1 MMSREV
7 ARSMTFEEL
16 SGRQKAAVLMI
27 ALDVESAAHI
37 FKHLDQTE
45 IERLTVEITNMQG
58 VHSGVINKVM
68 EEYQQLG
75 LAQEYIVKGGIEYAH
90 SVLEKALGSM
100 RAGEIIEKVKELT
113 TIKGFSI
120 LKKAE
125 PKQLANF
132 LQKEHPQTIALILSH
147 LASDLAA
154 EVLDA
159 FSEELRAD
167 VAFRITT
174 LGRVAPSLVGEI
186 ENVVDQVAEE
196 VINENSTSS
205 GGARSMAA
213 ILNKVGIVQAKFLM
227 NSIEQRDP
235 KVAAEVKRLMF
246 MFEDILYIDDRSVQR
261 ILREVDKKDL
271 TLSLKVAD
279 EKLKQ
284 KIFANMSERASEMV
298 KEELQFMGPVRLRDV
313 EGAQTRIIEVIR
325 QLEESEEIIIG
336 GRGSPEDVF
345 V

>member
-1 MMSREV
+1 MSKAV
-7 ARSMTFEEL
+7 ARAITFEQL
-16 SGRQKAAVLMI
+16 NGRQKAAVLMI

-37 FKHLDQTE
+37 FKHFDQSE
-45 IERLTVEITNMQG
+45 IEKLTVEITNMQG
-58 VHSGVINKVM
+58 VHSGVINKVI
-68 EEYQQLG
+68 EEFQQLTV
-75 LAQEYIVKGGIEYAH
+75 AQEYIVKGGIEYAH

-100 RAGEIIEKVKELT
+100 KAGEIIEKVKELT
-113 TIKGFSI
+113 TVKGFSI
-120 LKKAE
+120 LKKSD
-125 PKQLANF
+125 PRQLANF

-154 EVLDA
+154 EVLDE

-186 ENVVDQVAEE
+186 ETVVDQVVEE
-196 VINENSTSS
+196 VINESSTST
-205 GGARSMAA
+205 GGARLMAA
-213 ILNKVGIVQAKFLM
+213 ILNKVGVAQAKFLM
-227 NSIEQRDP
+227 NAIEQRDP
-235 KVAAEVKRLMF
+235 QVAAEVKRLMF
-246 MFEDILYIDDRSVQR
+246 MFEDIMYIDDRSVQR

-271 TLSLKVAD
+271 TLALKIAD
-279 EKLKQ
+279 EKLKM
-284 KIFANMSERASEMV
+284 KIFANMSERATDMI

-313 EGAQTRIIEVIR
+313 EAAQTRIVEVIR
-325 QLEESEEIIIG
+325 QLEENEEIVIG

>member
-1 MMSREV
+1 MPRDISRTL
-7 ARSMTFEEL
+7 TFEQL
-16 SGRQKAAVLMI
+16 TGKQKAAVLMI

-45 IERLTVEITNMQG
+45 IEKLTVEITSMQG
-58 VHSGVINKVM
+58 IHSAVINKVI
-68 EEYQQLG
+68 EEFQQLG

-90 SVLEKALGSM
+90 SVLEKALGSVK
-100 RAGEIIEKVKELT
+100 AGEIIGKVKELT
-113 TIKGFSI
+113 TVRGFSI

-125 PKQLANF
+125 PRQLANF

-147 LASDLAA
+147 LASELAA
-154 EVLDA
+154 EVLEA
-159 FSEELRAD
+159 FPEEFRGD

-174 LGRVAPSLVGEI
+174 LGRVAPNLVGEI
-186 ENVVDQVAEE
+186 EGVVDNVAEE
-196 VINENSTSS
+196 VINESSTST
-205 GGARSMAA
+205 GGSRVMAA

-227 NSIEQRDP
+227 SAIEQRDP
-235 KVAAEVKRLMF
+235 QVASEVKRLMF

-271 TLSLKVAD
+271 TLALKIAD

-284 KIFANMSERASEMV
+284 KIFVNMSERASEMI

-313 EGAQTRIIEVIR
+313 EAAQTRIIEVVR
-325 QLEESEEIIIG
+325 QLEDSEEIVIG
-336 GRGSPEDVF
+336 GRGGSEDVF

>member
-1 MMSREV
+1 MGKEVSR
-7 ARSMTFEEL
+7 AITFEQL
-16 SGRQKAAVLMI
+16 NGRQKAAVLMI

-45 IERLTVEITNMQG
+45 IEKLTVEITNMQG
-58 VHSGVINKVM
+58 VHSGVINRVM
-68 EEYQQLG
+68 EEFQQLS
-75 LAQEYIVKGGIEYAH
+75 LAQEYIVKGGLEYAH
-90 SVLEKALGSM
+90 SVLEKALGSVK
-100 RAGEIIEKVKELT
+100 AGEVIEKVKELT

-125 PKQLANF
+125 PKQLSNF
-132 LQKEHPQTIALILSH
+132 LQKEHPQTIALIMSH
-147 LASDLAA
+147 LSSELAA
-154 EVLDA
+154 DVLEE

-174 LGRVAPSLVGEI
+174 LGRIAPTLVGEI
-186 ENVVDQVAEE
+186 ETVVDEVAEQ
-196 VINENSTSS
+196 VINENSTLT
-205 GGARSMAA
+205 GGAKAMAS
-213 ILNKVGIVQAKFLM
+213 ILNKVGAVQAKFLM
-227 NSIEQRDP
+227 NAIEQRDP
-235 KVAAEVKRLMF
+235 QVAAEVKRLMF

-271 TLSLKVAD
+271 TLALKISD
-279 EKLKQ
+279 EKMKQ
-284 KIFANMSERASEMV
+284 KLYSNISERASEMI

-313 EGAQTRIIEVIR
+313 EAAQTRIIEVVR
-325 QLEESEEIIIG
+325 QLEENQEIVIG

>member
-1 MMSREV
+1 MSKEV
-7 ARSMTFEEL
+7 ARTITFEQL

-37 FKHLDQTE
+37 FKHLDQSE
-45 IERLTVEITNMQG
+45 IEKLTVEITNMQG
-58 VHSGVINKVM
+58 VHSGVINKVI
-68 EEYQQLG
+68 EEFQQLTV
-75 LAQEYIVKGGIEYAH
+75 AQEYIVKGGIEYAH

-100 RAGEIIEKVKELT
+100 KAGEIIEKVKELT
-113 TIKGFSI
+113 TVKGFSI
-120 LKKAE
+120 LKKSD
-125 PKQLANF
+125 PRQLANF

-154 EVLDA
+154 EVLDE

-186 ENVVDQVAEE
+186 ETVVDQVVEE
-196 VINENSTSS
+196 VINESSTST
-205 GGARSMAA
+205 GGARLMAA
-213 ILNKVGIVQAKFLM
+213 ILNKVGVAQAKFLM
-227 NSIEQRDP
+227 NAIEQRDP
-235 KVAAEVKRLMF
+235 QVAAEVKRLMF
-246 MFEDILYIDDRSVQR
+246 MFEDIMYIDDRSVQR

-271 TLSLKVAD
+271 TLALKIAD
-279 EKLKQ
+279 EKLKM
-284 KIFANMSERASEMV
+284 KIFANMSERATDMI

-313 EGAQTRIIEVIR
+313 EAAQTRIVEVIR
-325 QLEESEEIIIG
+325 QLEENEEIVIG

>member
-1 MMSREV
+1 MSKEV
-7 ARSMTFEEL
+7 ARTITFEQL

-37 FKHLDQTE
+37 FKHLDQSE
-45 IERLTVEITNMQG
+45 IEKLTVEITNMQG
-58 VHSGVINKVM
+58 VHSGVINKVI
-68 EEYQQLG
+68 EEFQQLTV
-75 LAQEYIVKGGIEYAH
+75 AQEYIVKGGIEYAH

-100 RAGEIIEKVKELT
+100 KAGEIIEKVKELT
-113 TIKGFSI
+113 TVKGFSI
-120 LKKAE
+120 LKKSD
-125 PKQLANF
+125 PRQLANF

-154 EVLDA
+154 EVLDE

-186 ENVVDQVAEE
+186 ETVVDQVAEE
-196 VINENSTSS
+196 VINESSTST

-213 ILNKVGIVQAKFLM
+213 ILNKVGVAQAKFLM
-227 NSIEQRDP
+227 NAIEQRDP
-235 KVAAEVKRLMF
+235 QVAAEVKRLMF
-246 MFEDILYIDDRSVQR
+246 MFEDIMYIDDRSVQR

-271 TLSLKVAD
+271 TLALKIAD
-279 EKLKQ
+279 EKLKM
-284 KIFANMSERASEMV
+284 KIFANMSERATDMI

-313 EGAQTRIIEVIR
+313 EAAQTRIVEVIR
-325 QLEESEEIIIG
+325 QLEENEEIVIG

>member
-1 MMSREV
+1 MSKEV
-7 ARSMTFEEL
+7 ARTITFEQL

-37 FKHLDQTE
+37 FKHLDQSE
-45 IERLTVEITNMQG
+45 IEKLTVEITNMQG
-58 VHSGVINKVM
+58 VHSGVINKVI
-68 EEYQQLG
+68 EEFQQLTV
-75 LAQEYIVKGGIEYAH
+75 AQEYIVKGGIEYAH

-100 RAGEIIEKVKELT
+100 KAGEIIEKVKELT

-120 LKKAE
+120 LKKSD
-125 PKQLANF
+125 PRQLANF

-154 EVLDA
+154 EVLDE

-186 ENVVDQVAEE
+186 ETVVDQVAEE
-196 VINENSTSS
+196 VINESSTST
-205 GGARSMAA
+205 GGARLMAA
-213 ILNKVGIVQAKFLM
+213 ILNKVGVAQAKFLM
-227 NSIEQRDP
+227 NAIEQRDQQ
-235 KVAAEVKRLMF
+235 VAAEVKRLMF
-246 MFEDILYIDDRSVQR
+246 MFEDIMYIDDRSVQR

-271 TLSLKVAD
+271 TLALKIAD
-279 EKLKQ
+279 EKLKM
-284 KIFANMSERASEMV
+284 KIFANMSERATDMI

-313 EGAQTRIIEVIR
+313 EAAQTRIVEVIR
-325 QLEESEEIIIG
+325 QLEENEEIVIG

>member
-1 MMSREV
+1 MSREI
-7 ARSMTFEEL
+7 ARSLTFEQL
-16 SGRQKAAVLMI
+16 TGRQKAAVLMI

-45 IERLTVEITNMQG
+45 IEKLTVEITNMQG
-58 VHSGVINKVM
+58 IHSGVINKVM

-90 SVLEKALGSM
+90 SVLEKALGSSK
-100 RAGEIIEKVKELT
+100 AGEIIEKVKELT

-132 LQKEHPQTIALILSH
+132 LQKEHPQTISLILSH
-147 LASDLAA
+147 LASELSAD
-154 EVLDA
+154 VLEA
-159 FSEELRAD
+159 FPEELRAD

-186 ENVVDQVAEE
+186 ESVVDQVAEE

-205 GGARSMAA
+205 GGARLMAA
-213 ILNKVGIVQAKFLM
+213 ILNKVGVVQAKFLM
-227 NSIEQRDP
+227 GSIEQRDP
-235 KVAAEVKRLMF
+235 QAAAEVKRLMF
-246 MFEDILYIDDRSVQR
+246 MFEDVLYIDDRSVQR

-271 TLSLKVAD
+271 TLSLKIAD

-284 KIFANMSERASEMV
+284 KIFANMSERASELV
-298 KEELQFMGPVRLRDV
+298 KEDLQFMGPVRLRDV
-313 EGAQTRIIEVIR
+313 EAAQMRIIEVIR
-325 QLEESEEIIIG
+325 QLEENEEIVIG

>member
-1 MMSREV
+1 MPREL
-7 ARSMTFEEL
+7 ARQMTFDQL
-16 SGRQKAAVLMI
+16 NGRQKAAVLMI

-37 FKHLDQTE
+37 FKHLDQSE
-45 IERLTVEITNMQG
+45 IEKLTIEITNMQG
-58 VHSGVINKVM
+58 VHSTVINKVM
-68 EEYQQLG
+68 EEFQQLSV
-75 LAQEYIVKGGIEYAH
+75 AQEYIVKGGLEYAH

-113 TIKGFSI
+113 TVRGFSV

-132 LQKEHPQTIALILSH
+132 LQKEHPQTISLILSH

-154 EVLDA
+154 DVLDV
-159 FSEELRAD
+159 FPEDLRAD
-167 VAFRITT
+167 VAYRITT

-186 ENVVDQVAEE
+186 ENVVDEVAEE
-196 VINENSTSS
+196 VINENSTST
-205 GGARSMAA
+205 GGARAMAA
-213 ILNKVGIVQAKFLM
+213 ILNKVGVVQAKFLM
-227 NSIEQRDP
+227 NSIEQRDSQ
-235 KVAAEVKRLMF
+235 VASEVKRLMF
-246 MFEDILYIDDRSVQR
+246 MFEDIVFIDDRSVQR

-271 TLSLKVAD
+271 TLALKIAD

-313 EGAQTRIIEVIR
+313 EAAQTRIIEVIR
-325 QLEESEEIIIG
+325 QLEENEEIVIG

>member
-1 MMSREV
+1 MSKEV
-7 ARSMTFEEL
+7 ARTITFEQL

-37 FKHLDQTE
+37 FKHLDQSE
-45 IERLTVEITNMQG
+45 IEKLTVEITNMQG
-58 VHSGVINKVM
+58 VHSGVINKVI
-68 EEYQQLG
+68 EEFQQLTV
-75 LAQEYIVKGGIEYAH
+75 AQEYIVKGGIEYAH

-100 RAGEIIEKVKELT
+100 KAGEIIEKVKELT
-113 TIKGFSI
+113 TVKGFSI
-120 LKKAE
+120 LKKSD
-125 PKQLANF
+125 PRQLANF

-154 EVLDA
+154 EVLDE

-186 ENVVDQVAEE
+186 ETVVDQVAEE
-196 VINENSTSS
+196 VINESSTST
-205 GGARSMAA
+205 GGARLMAA
-213 ILNKVGIVQAKFLM
+213 ILNKVGVAQAKFLM
-227 NSIEQRDP
+227 NAIEQRDP
-235 KVAAEVKRLMF
+235 QVAAEVKRLMF
-246 MFEDILYIDDRSVQR
+246 MFEDIMYIDDRSVQR

-271 TLSLKVAD
+271 TLALKIAD
-279 EKLKQ
+279 EKLKM
-284 KIFANMSERASEMV
+284 KIFANMSERATDMI

-313 EGAQTRIIEVIR
+313 EAAQTRIVEVIR
-325 QLEESEEIIIG
+325 QLEENEEIVIG

>member
-1 MMSREV
+1 MSKEV
-7 ARSMTFEEL
+7 ARTITFEQL

-37 FKHLDQTE
+37 FKHLDQSE
-45 IERLTVEITNMQG
+45 IEKLTVEITNMQG
-58 VHSGVINKVM
+58 VHSGVINKVI
-68 EEYQQLG
+68 EEFQQLTV
-75 LAQEYIVKGGIEYAH
+75 AQEYIVKGGIEYAH

-100 RAGEIIEKVKELT
+100 KAGEIIEKVKELT

-120 LKKAE
+120 LKKSD
-125 PKQLANF
+125 PRQLANF

-154 EVLDA
+154 EVLDE

-186 ENVVDQVAEE
+186 ETVVDQVAEE
-196 VINENSTSS
+196 VINESSTST
-205 GGARSMAA
+205 GGARLMAA
-213 ILNKVGIVQAKFLM
+213 ILNKVGVAQAKFLM
-227 NSIEQRDP
+227 NAIEQRDP
-235 KVAAEVKRLMF
+235 QVAAEVKRLMF
-246 MFEDILYIDDRSVQR
+246 MFEDIMYIDDRSVQR

-271 TLSLKVAD
+271 TLALKIAD
-279 EKLKQ
+279 EKLKM
-284 KIFANMSERASEMV
+284 KIFANMSERATDMI

-313 EGAQTRIIEVIR
+313 EAAQTRIVEVIR
-325 QLEESEEIIIG
+325 QLEENEEIVIG

>member
-1 MMSREV
+1 MPREV
-7 ARSMTFEEL
+7 ARSFSFEQL
-16 SGRQKAAVLMI
+16 TGRQKAAVLMI

-45 IERLTVEITNMQG
+45 IEKLTVEITNMQG
-58 VHSGVINKVM
+58 VHSGIINKVM

-90 SVLEKALGSM
+90 TVLEKALGSAK
-100 RAGEIIEKVKELT
+100 AGEIIEKVKELT

-132 LQKEHPQTIALILSH
+132 LQKEHPQTISLILSH
-147 LASDLAA
+147 LASELAA
-154 EVLDA
+154 DVLEA

-205 GGARSMAA
+205 GGARLMAA
-213 ILNKVGIVQAKFLM
+213 ILNKVGVVQAKFLM
-227 NSIEQRDP
+227 TSIEQRDQQA
-235 KVAAEVKRLMF
+235 AAEVKRLMF
-246 MFEDILYIDDRSVQR
+246 MFEDVLYIDDRSVQR

-271 TLSLKVAD
+271 TLSLKISD

-313 EGAQTRIIEVIR
+313 EAAQTRIIEVIR
-325 QLEESEEIIIG
+325 QLEENEEIVIG
-336 GRGSPEDVF
+336 GRGGPEDVF

>member
-1 MMSREV
+1 
-7 ARSMTFEEL
+7 
-16 SGRQKAAVLMI
+16 MI

-37 FKHLDQTE
+37 FKHLDQGE
-45 IERLTVEITNMQG
+45 IEKLTVEITNMQG
-58 VHSGVINKVM
+58 IHSGVINKVM

-90 SVLEKALGSM
+90 SVLEKALGSAK
-100 RAGEIIEKVKELT
+100 AGEIIEKVKELT

-147 LASDLAA
+147 LASELAA
-154 EVLDA
+154 EALET
-159 FSEELRAD
+159 FPEELRAD

-186 ENVVDQVAEE
+186 ESVMDQVAEE
-196 VINENSTSS
+196 VINENSTLS
-205 GGARSMAA
+205 GGAKLMAA
-213 ILNKVGIVQAKFLM
+213 ILNKVGVAQAKFLM

-235 KVAAEVKRLMF
+235 RVAAEVKRLMF
-246 MFEDILYIDDRSVQR
+246 MFEDVLYIDDRSVQR

-271 TLSLKVAD
+271 TLSLKIAD

-284 KIFANMSERASEMV
+284 KIFSNMSERASEMV

-313 EGAQTRIIEVIR
+313 EAAQTRIIEVIR
-325 QLEESEEIIIG
+325 QLEESEEIVIG
-336 GRGSPEDVF
+336 GRGSPEDVY

>member
-1 MMSREV
+1 MGKEVSR
-7 ARSMTFEEL
+7 SITFEQL

-45 IERLTVEITNMQG
+45 VEKLTVEITNMQG
-58 VHSGVINKVM
+58 VHSGVINRVM
-68 EEYQQLG
+68 EEFQQLG
-75 LAQEYIVKGGIEYAH
+75 LAQEYIVKGGLEYAH
-90 SVLEKALGSM
+90 SVLEKALGSLK
-100 RAGEIIEKVKELT
+100 AGEVIEKVKELT
-113 TIKGFSI
+113 TVKGFSV

-125 PKQLANF
+125 PRQLANF
-132 LQKEHPQTIALILSH
+132 LQKEHPQTIALIMSH
-147 LASDLAA
+147 LSSELSAD
-154 EVLDA
+154 VLEE

-174 LGRVAPSLVGEI
+174 LGRIAPTLVGEI
-186 ENVVDQVAEE
+186 ETVVDEVAEE
-196 VINENSTSS
+196 VINENSTVT
-205 GGARSMAA
+205 GGAKAMAA
-213 ILNKVGIVQAKFLM
+213 ILNKVGAVQAKFLM
-227 NSIEQRDP
+227 NAIEQRDP
-235 KVAAEVKRLMF
+235 QVAAEVKRLMF

-271 TLSLKVAD
+271 TLALKISD
-279 EKLKQ
+279 EKMKQ
-284 KIFANMSERASEMV
+284 KLYNNMSERASEMI

-313 EGAQTRIIEVIR
+313 EAAQTRIIEIIR
-325 QLEESEEIIIG
+325 QLEDNQEIVIG

>member
-1 MMSREV
+1 MSREI
-7 ARSMTFEEL
+7 ARSLTFEQL
-16 SGRQKAAVLMI
+16 TGRQKAAVLMI

-45 IERLTVEITNMQG
+45 IEKLTVEITNMQG
-58 VHSGVINKVM
+58 IHSGVINKVM

-90 SVLEKALGSM
+90 SVLEKALGSSK
-100 RAGEIIEKVKELT
+100 AGEIIEKVKELT

-120 LKKAE
+120 FKKAE

-147 LASDLAA
+147 LASELAA
-154 EVLDA
+154 DVLEA
-159 FSEELRAD
+159 FTEELRSD
-167 VAFRITT
+167 VAYRITT
-174 LGRVAPSLVGEI
+174 LGRVSPTLVGEI
-186 ENVVDQVAEE
+186 ETVVDQVAEE
-196 VINENSTSS
+196 VVNENSTSS
-205 GGARSMAA
+205 GGARLMAA
-213 ILNKVGIVQAKFLM
+213 ILNKVGVVQAKFLM
-227 NSIEQRDP
+227 GSIEQRDP
-235 KVAAEVKRLMF
+235 QAASEVKRLMF
-246 MFEDILYIDDRSVQR
+246 MFEDVLYIDDRSVQR

-271 TLSLKVAD
+271 TLSLKIAD

-284 KIFANMSERASEMV
+284 KIFSNMSERASDMV

-313 EGAQTRIIEVIR
+313 EAAQTRIIEVIR
-325 QLEESEEIIIG
+325 QLEENEEIVVG
-336 GRGSPEDVF
+336 GRGGPEDVF

>member
-1 MMSREV
+1 MGKEV
-7 ARSMTFEEL
+7 ARAIAFEQL
-16 SGRQKAAVLMI
+16 TGRQKAAVLMI

-58 VHSGVINKVM
+58 VHSGVINRVI
-68 EEYQQLG
+68 EEFQQLG

-125 PKQLANF
+125 PRQLANF

-147 LASDLAA
+147 LASELAA
-154 EVLDA
+154 EVLEV
-159 FSEELRAD
+159 FTEELRAD

-174 LGRVAPSLVGEI
+174 LGRVAPNLVGEI
-186 ENVVDQVAEE
+186 ETVVDEVAEE
-196 VINENSTSS
+196 VINESSAST

-213 ILNKVGIVQAKFLM
+213 ILNKVGVVQAKFLM
-227 NSIEQRDP
+227 NAIEQRDP
-235 KVAAEVKRLMF
+235 QVATEVKRLMF

-271 TLSLKVAD
+271 TLALKISD

-284 KIFANMSERASEMV
+284 KIFTNMSERATDMI

-313 EGAQTRIIEVIR
+313 ESAQTRIIEVIR
-325 QLEESEEIIIG
+325 QLEESEEIVIG

>member
-1 MMSREV
+1 MSREI
-7 ARSMTFEEL
+7 ARSLTYEQL
-16 SGRQKAAVLMI
+16 TGRQKAAVLMI

-45 IERLTVEITNMQG
+45 IEKLTVEISNMQG
-58 VHSGVINKVM
+58 IHSAVINRVM

-90 SVLEKALGSM
+90 SVLEKALGSAK
-100 RAGEIIEKVKELT
+100 AGEIIEKVKELT

-132 LQKEHPQTIALILSH
+132 LQKEHPQTISLILSH
-147 LASDLAA
+147 LASELSAD
-154 EVLDA
+154 VLEA

-167 VAFRITT
+167 VAYRITT

-186 ENVVDQVAEE
+186 ESVVDQVAEE

-205 GGARSMAA
+205 GGARLMAA
-213 ILNKVGIVQAKFLM
+213 ILNKVGVVQAKFLM
-227 NSIEQRDP
+227 GSIEQRDP
-235 KVAAEVKRLMF
+235 QAAAEVKRLMF
-246 MFEDILYIDDRSVQR
+246 MFEDVLYIDDRSVQR

-271 TLSLKVAD
+271 TLALKIAD

-313 EGAQTRIIEVIR
+313 EAAQTRIIEVIR
-325 QLEESEEIIIG
+325 QLEENEEIVIG

>member
-1 MMSREV
+1 MSKEV
-7 ARSMTFEEL
+7 ARTITFEQL

-37 FKHLDQTE
+37 FKHLDQSE
-45 IERLTVEITNMQG
+45 IEKLTVEITNMQG
-58 VHSGVINKVM
+58 VHSGVINKVI
-68 EEYQQLG
+68 EEFQQLTV
-75 LAQEYIVKGGIEYAH
+75 AQEYIVKGGIEYAH

-100 RAGEIIEKVKELT
+100 KAGEIIEKVKELT
-113 TIKGFSI
+113 TVKGFSI
-120 LKKAE
+120 LKKSD
-125 PKQLANF
+125 PRQLANF

-154 EVLDA
+154 EVLDE

-186 ENVVDQVAEE
+186 ETVVDQVVEE
-196 VINENSTSS
+196 VINESSTST
-205 GGARSMAA
+205 GGARLMAA
-213 ILNKVGIVQAKFLM
+213 ILNKVGVAQAKFLM
-227 NSIEQRDP
+227 NAIEQRDQQ
-235 KVAAEVKRLMF
+235 VAAEVKRLMF
-246 MFEDILYIDDRSVQR
+246 MFEDIMYIDDRSVQR

-271 TLSLKVAD
+271 TLALKIAD
-279 EKLKQ
+279 EKLKM
-284 KIFANMSERASEMV
+284 KIFANMSERATDMI

-313 EGAQTRIIEVIR
+313 EAAQTRIVEVIR
-325 QLEESEEIIIG
+325 QLEENEEIVIG

>member
-1 MMSREV
+1 MSREI
-7 ARSMTFEEL
+7 ARAITYEQL
-16 SGRQKAAVLMI
+16 TGRQKAAVLMI

-45 IERLTVEITNMQG
+45 IEKLTVEITNMQG
-58 VHSGVINKVM
+58 VHSNVINKVM

-90 SVLEKALGSM
+90 SVLEKALGSVK
-100 RAGEIIEKVKELT
+100 AGEIIEKVKELT
-113 TIKGFSI
+113 TIKGFSV

-132 LQKEHPQTIALILSH
+132 LQKEHPQTIALILSN
-147 LASDLAA
+147 LASELAA
-154 EVLDA
+154 DVLEA
-159 FSEELRAD
+159 FPEELRAD

-205 GGARSMAA
+205 GGARLMAA
-213 ILNKVGIVQAKFLM
+213 ILNKVGVIQAKFLM
-227 NSIEQRDP
+227 GSIEQRDP
-235 KVAAEVKRLMF
+235 QAATEVKRLMF
-246 MFEDILYIDDRSVQR
+246 MFEDVLYIDDRSVQR

-271 TLSLKVAD
+271 TLSLKIAD

-284 KIFANMSERASEMV
+284 KIFSNMSERATDMI

-313 EGAQTRIIEVIR
+313 EAAQTRIIEVIR
-325 QLEESEEIIIG
+325 QLEENEEIVIG
-336 GRGSPEDVF
+336 GRGGPEDVF